1 MSELSQ
7 MLMMTTMMSSTARLI
22 SKELKI
28 DRISGCL
35 KQRKTKFKN
44 TKDFK
49 RRTFVNEVYLV
60 S

>member
-1 MSELSQ
+1 